1 MRLKEWEACNS
12 KALECSS
19 HKWEV
24 EAGAN
29 SLLWEEV
36 DGDSSRLWEVE
47 DGDNSHQWEVEDGDN
62 SHQWEEEVMVKI
74 TDGDDLIDH
83 IDIALR
89 TLFNLSHLSLQIIP

>member
-47 DGDNSHQWEVEDGDN
+47 DGDNSHQWE
-62 SHQWEEEVMVKI
+62 EEVMVKI